1 MDGLKGLLF
10 RCCLLLF
17 ICLCSLLDPQD
28 SADPSLVLSVFRRL
42 WVDGGVFASSDIVTF
57 GRDILAGGLRL
68 GLGMRAF
75 DGYSASAHPLYTLV
89 DSISLSIPFWRIDSI
104 ATCCC
109 AFVSIITL
117 LVPSP
122 SFIFMMRMGMS

>member
-1 MDGLKGLLF
+1 M
-10 RCCLLLF
+10 
-17 ICLCSLLDPQD
+17 
-28 SADPSLVLSVFRRL
+28 
-42 WVDGGVFASSDIVTF
+42 TF
-57 GRDILAGGLRL
+57 GRDILAGGRRL

-89 DSISLSIPFWRIDSI
+89 DNISLSMPFWRIDSI

-122 SFIFMMRMGMS
+122 SFIFMMGLGMG

>member
-1 MDGLKGLLF
+1 MDGLKGLFF

-17 ICLCSLLDPQD
+17 ACLCSLLDPWD

-57 GRDILAGGLRL
+57 GRDILGGGLRL

-75 DGYSASAHPLYTLV
+75 DGYSASSHPLYTLV
-89 DSISLSIPFWRIDSI
+89 DSMSLNIPF
-104 ATCCC
+104 
-109 AFVSIITL
+109 
-117 LVPSP
+117 
-122 SFIFMMRMGMS
+122 